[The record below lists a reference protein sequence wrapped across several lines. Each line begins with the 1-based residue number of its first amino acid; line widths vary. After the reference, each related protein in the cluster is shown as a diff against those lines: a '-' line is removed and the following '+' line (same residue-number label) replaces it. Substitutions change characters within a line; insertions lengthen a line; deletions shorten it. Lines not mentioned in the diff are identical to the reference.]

1 MYGKSLGFQLVQMY
15 FVMKRIDLIEVKH
28 KRKIGEACEYI
39 EPNVT
44 EDCIFYAD
52 GEPIGFYLTKMSEK
66 MCKLADLAN
75 AELNTKKVPKTEMRR
90 GKNDGIDEKTGKYK
104 YKDEIHQYS
113 AILGSVPPKPH
124 MRRNYATISSVHGV
138 KTAQTF
144 IKAMLLLAKESEQL
158 IKEILPNQYEK
169 QIKLFNDV
177 PDKWKFGNLFT
188 SSISNYNISAPFHRD
203 TGNIVG
209 AVNVIICKQKN
220 AKGGDLHIPDYNATI
235 GQVDNSILVYPAWR
249 NMHGVT
255 PIIPTHEGGYR
266 NSLVFYPLKAFV
278 GLK

>member
-1 MYGKSLGFQLVQMY
+1 
-15 FVMKRIDLIEVKH
+15 MKRIDLIEVKH
-28 KRKIGEACEYI
+28 NRKIGEACEYI

-44 EDCIFYAD
+44 EDCIFYLD
-52 GEPIGFYLTKMSEK
+52 GEPIGFYLTKMPEK

-75 AELNTKKVPKTEMRR
+75 VEFRSKSVPKSVMARA
-90 GKNDGIDEKTGKYK
+90 GKLRALQAGKSK
-104 YKDEIHQYS
+104 EEADLLDVEQFSTI
-113 AILGSVPPKPH
+113 IGSVPPKAL
-124 MRRNYATISSVHGV
+124 MRREYKNRSSVHSV
-138 KTAQTF
+138 KSAQTF

-158 IKEILPNQYEK
+158 IKEILPKQYEQQIELFK
-169 QIKLFNDV
+169 QV

-203 TGNIVG
+203 AGNIVG

-235 GQVDNSILVYPAWR
+235 GQIDNSILVYPAWR
-249 NMHGVT
+249 NVHGVT

-278 GLK
+278 GLE